1 MRIKKPSL
9 HFSLQKHQEK
19 ALTSS
24 VAVIIVIGILAL
36 INILGSQFFGRLDLT
51 RDHTF
56 TLSKASRDLVANLD
70 DNLTAKVYFT
80 PNLPAPYNDYRKFL
94 QDKLAEYKVYGKGKF
109 NFEFI
114 DPASAEGQQQVQTYG
129 IQPMQ
134 FNEMQS
140 DQYLV
145 KNGYM
150 GVAFVYGDQT
160 PEVISAVSS
169 TATLEYDISSKI
181 KKLTRPQKIT
191 VAFLQDSTAML
202 TLSEGFQ
209 AAYSALNQL
218 YDVTPVTADTIPA
231 DLSVL
236 IVGGMKSSLS
246 DHALYQIDQAF
257 MRGTKVMFL
266 VDGIT
271 VDLNGFSA
279 AALKNTITSMIA
291 SYGVTINPD
300 LVADLKAQRISV
312 STRQGYY
319 TVSNIVDYPLIPLVT
334 DFGAESII
342 TANLRQL
349 SLPFISS
356 LTIADSA
363 KSNGTATVL
372 AQSSDKSWSTTS
384 TTNINPMQQ
393 FTQGATKGPFIL
405 AAAMNG
411 SFTSYFQGK
420 TIPTAPAGT
429 DGSLVQAADAAQ
441 INSVTDNRMIVVG
454 SSTFIQ
460 DSYLMDQEN
469 INFFVN
475 SVDYLTQNDDLI
487 AIRSKGLDPAPLKEI
502 GSGLRNVIKWGTI
515 IGLPGLIVLL
525 AIVRFKIR
533 KRGTERTYQETLR

>member
-279 AALKNTITSMIA
+279 AALKKKN
-291 SYGVTINPD
+291 
-300 LVADLKAQRISV
+300 
-312 STRQGYY
+312 
-319 TVSNIVDYPLIPLVT
+319 
-334 DFGAESII
+334 
-342 TANLRQL
+342 
-349 SLPFISS
+349 
-356 LTIADSA
+356 
-363 KSNGTATVL
+363 
-372 AQSSDKSWSTTS
+372 
-384 TTNINPMQQ
+384 
-393 FTQGATKGPFIL
+393 
-405 AAAMNG
+405 
-411 SFTSYFQGK
+411 
-420 TIPTAPAGT
+420 
-429 DGSLVQAADAAQ
+429 
-441 INSVTDNRMIVVG
+441 
-454 SSTFIQ
+454 
-460 DSYLMDQEN
+460 
-469 INFFVN
+469 
-475 SVDYLTQNDDLI
+475 
-487 AIRSKGLDPAPLKEI
+487 
-502 GSGLRNVIKWGTI
+502 
-515 IGLPGLIVLL
+515 
-525 AIVRFKIR
+525 
-533 KRGTERTYQETLR
+533 